1 MPRVVHFEIMAD
13 DPDRAVKFFENIFGW
28 KIEKWEGPMDYW
40 LITTGKEGE
49 LGIDGAIARR
59 PDPNSRITNTIN
71 VPDIDEYAK
80 KVIDNGGTLIT
91 EKMSIPN
98 IGYLYYFLDTE
109 GNTHGIMQSDMSAK

>member
-1 MPRVVHFEIMAD
+1 
-13 DPDRAVKFFENIFGW
+13 
-28 KIEKWEGPMDYW
+28 MDYW